1 MDDNT
6 RSPTSSLPS
15 TKSSSSGSQME
26 DEYAMVQWWVE
37 QAHHQIP
44 EMGKLPAC
52 MDSPM
57 YMLLSIYIIEHG
69 PAVQ

>member
-1 MDDNT
+1 MVGGT
-6 RSPTSSLPS
+6 
-15 TKSSSSGSQME
+15 SSSSNTR
-26 DEYAMVQWWVE
+26 
-37 QAHHQIP
+37 
-44 EMGKLPAC
+44 MGKLPAC